1 VLGVPLITV
10 PDSSP
15 PSLEGSVG
23 TRLEALPH
31 FFARGP
37 TFLGYTLFRWVFWGG
52 GGGSPPPPGVAPEAS
67 EEWFDSSDVLMLFVM
82 LQPAWLFPHAV
93 WP

>member
-15 PSLEGSVG
+15 RASKGVLVLAW
-23 TRLEALPH
+23 RLWRI
-31 FFARGP
+31 FFVRGP
-37 TFLGYTLFRWVFWGG
+37 AFLGYTLFRWVRASAPAGC
-52 GGGSPPPPGVAPEAS
+52 SPEAS
-67 EEWFDSSDVLMLFVM
+67 EEWFDSSEVLMLFVM
-82 LQPAWLFPHAV
+82 LRPALLFSHVA